1 MGATVACMVD
11 LNMSDGLSDEECAR
25 WLRKTG
31 EALRRETGQPSG
43 VTENQS
49 GKHGQPVWGIWW
61 SDDE

>member
-1 MGATVACMVD
+1 
-11 LNMSDGLSDEECAR
+11 MSDGLSDEECAR